1 MQRKR
6 DAKQIGRQMAV
17 LTAMAMT
24 TSMTPGLTSQVSAQD
39 TGEVPIPVKPVAT
52 IEADIEVIG
61 SKENI
66 VTLPGSGYFLD
77 TDEIRTQNYDDVNQ
91 ALRKVPGVY
100 LRGEDGF
107 GLFPNI
113 SLRGADTSRSSKVTM
128 MEDGVLMAPAAY
140 SAPEAYF
147 SPTTGRMSGI
157 EVLKGS
163 SQILYGPHITGG
175 VINYLS
181 TPIPE
186 EATGYLKTTYGSD
199 NDIRVHA
206 NYGMTFD
213 TESIGR
219 IGFVGELWYR
229 GNDGF
234 KSIDSAPDFTG
245 GDTGFTNVEPMFK
258 LMWEPNSSSYQ
269 RFEFKYGYTKREADE
284 TYLGLS
290 EEDFSADPQRRYSAS
305 RFDNFDSN
313 QHRAH
318 LRHYVELTKELDLT
332 TTLYYTKFHRNWYK
346 LNDLR
351 NIDTD
356 GDGTGDG
363 VNQSLSAALAGA
375 GANTGLEV
383 LRGERAGTLRV
394 RANNR
399 DYYAYGVSVD
409 PRIQFETGEIEHELR
424 MGIRVHKDYVERFQH
439 DDQYVQDT
447 NGAILNLIPGVPGS
461 QDNRREETLAVAG
474 YIQDE
479 IKFDKLTITPGIRV
493 EHLWQETKN
502 RNADTSADADLTV
515 AGGGVGFNY
524 KHDDNWTFFGG
535 IHRGFST
542 PSPSG
547 STAGLDEETSIAF
560 EGGLRFQSDKKAFVV
575 EAVLFYTYFDDL
587 IVVSNVGGSGSG
599 EDENVGRVDSFGLE
613 LLVQYDPGIAF
624 DWGFSTPNFLSF
636 TYTNA
641 ELADDS
647 QSTDPESIFAGGEKG
662 NKVPYVPEYLATIGT
677 GIEFKKKWGVFITG
691 SFTSKS
697 YSSALNN
704 DDLLDADGN
713 PDARFGELDPHFVVD
728 ISGYYQLNDQ
738 AKLVAG
744 VHNLFDEVY
753 VASRHPHGPR
763 PGAPQFLYVGMEIR
777 F

>member
-1 MQRKR
+1 MQRTLRNRLKR
-6 DAKQIGRQMAV
+6 RIAALISCTMAGAIAPGAFAPGAFADDDA
-17 LTAMAMT
+17 
-24 TSMTPGLTSQVSAQD
+24 P
-39 TGEVPIPVKPVAT
+39 VPSPLAT
-52 IEADIEVIG
+52 LKADIEVIG

-66 VTLPGSGYFLD
+66 ITLPGSGYYLD

-113 SLRGADTSRSSKVTM
+113 SLRGTDTTRSAKVTM

-157 EVLKGS
+157 EILKGS

-186 EATGYLKTTYGSD
+186 TPTGYIKATYGSD
-199 NDIRVHA
+199 NDIRLHA
-206 NYGMTFD
+206 NYGTTIE
-213 TESIGR
+213 TESHGR

-234 KSIDSAPDFTG
+234 KSIDSAPDFNG

-258 LMWEPNSSSYQ
+258 IFWEPPTSTYQ
-269 RFEFKYGYTKREADE
+269 RFEFKYGYTSREADE

-290 EEDFSADPQRRYSAS
+290 EADFAADHERRYAAS
-305 RFDNFDSN
+305 RFDNFDSY
-313 QHRAH
+313 QHRTH
-318 LRHYVELTKELDLT
+318 LRHYIELTQEVDVT
-332 TTLYYTKFHRNWYK
+332 TTLYYTRFHRNWYK

-363 VNQSLSAALAGA
+363 VNQSLAAAIAGA
-375 GANTGLEV
+375 GGDVGLDV
-383 LRGERAGTLRV
+383 LRGDRAGTLRV

-399 DYYAYGVSVD
+399 DYYAYGVSID
-409 PRIQFETGEIEHELR
+409 PRIQFQTGEIEHELR
-424 MGIRVHKDYVERFQH
+424 FGIRLHRDYVERFQH
-439 DDQYVQDT
+439 DDLFVQDT
-447 NGAILNLIPGVPGS
+447 NGAIISSTPGIPGS
-461 QDNRREETLAVAG
+461 QDNRREESLALAG
-474 YIQDE
+474 YVQDE
-479 IKFDKLTITPGIRV
+479 IKLGKLTLTPGIRV
-493 EHLWQETKN
+493 EQIWQDTKN
-502 RNADTSADADLTV
+502 RNAGTSGDADYAV
-515 AGGGVGFNY
+515 AGGGVGFNF
-524 KHDDNWTFFGG
+524 KHDEQWTFFGG

-547 STAGLDEETSIAF
+547 AVAGLREESSIAF
-560 EGGLRFQSDKKAFVV
+560 EGGVRFTSPKRAFIV
-575 EAVLFYTYFDDL
+575 EAVAFYSYFDDL

-599 EDENVGRVDSFGLE
+599 EDENVGRVDSFGIEFLA
-613 LLVQYDPGIAF
+613 QYDPGIAF
-624 DWGFSTPNFLSF
+624 DWGFSMPNFFSF
-636 TYTNA
+636 TWTNA

-647 QSTDPESIFAGGEKG
+647 DSTDPESIFAGGEKG

-677 GIEFKKKWGVFITG
+677 GIDFKKKWGIFITG
-691 SFTSKS
+691 SFTGKS
-697 YSSALNN
+697 FSSALNN
-704 DDLLDADGN
+704 DDFLNANGD

-728 ISGYYQLNDQ
+728 ISGYYQLNEQ
-738 AKLVAG
+738 AKIVAG

-753 VASRHPHGPR
+753 VASRHPHGAR
-763 PGAPQFLYVGMEIR
+763 PGAPQFLYVGMEIK